1 MSGAASQ
8 SQGPASSV
16 RPRPQHQAIDQVVG
30 RVTETKEQ
38 HLQRHDGGLRTC
50 PRCRYYQHKER
61 WQREYGCED
70 HASRRIAG
78 AGAVWLAERPVRW
91 GGFWGLGCTFCADA
105 VARLEG
111 GDSAGQVCARRLRT
125 TWARFE
131 VRAASLQAEHIS
143 QHRFY
148 DNHRV
153 AVLAWLRPDAPV
165 ELRLQASLSDDRLL
179 AGSVPQPEDW
189 IRAWRAARTPKS
201 WQAAAESCES
211 EHYIR
216 HCRDRSVGARALEQ
230 QARVMREAMRQ
241 DKREALRRATCIS
254 LSFDDRKG
262 YKLVLYR
269 ADALGEVP
277 PAAPQGDAVS
287 SRKAVASEG
296 LIGCFQCLR
305 GSTLEDLA
313 DDYGE
318 RAGREVLSVLS
329 RFCTP
334 LGESKDTVLFDH
346 ILVSVRAIV
355 ADGALQ
361 KVAQLL
367 RNGSMPNVILIQR
380 DPAHFVR
387 IACKEPLVRTGRF
400 EQQHVNLFTGQHALL
415 KDIQFSDGLQTRL
428 EACQKI
434 VLRHRGQQ
442 GGGVK
447 HIMRHFGFAAH
458 RFESWTGPR
467 RKYACCLHAVALL
480 LADIAGDSRRQA
492 SERRRAEA
500 AMEAMTAR
508 DMLEVGLAA
517 DFGEICMRSWH
528 TRTIMQARMPVCVH
542 QRPYTENTY
551 T

>member
-1 MSGAASQ
+1 M
-8 SQGPASSV
+8 
-16 RPRPQHQAIDQVVG
+16 H
-30 RVTETKEQ
+30 THT
-38 HLQRHDGGLRTC
+38 RT
-50 PRCRYYQHKER
+50 RAHTR
-61 WQREYGCED
+61 
-70 HASRRIAG
+70 
-78 AGAVWLAERPVRW
+78 
-91 GGFWGLGCTFCADA
+91 TFCADA
-105 VARLEG
+105 VARMEG
-111 GDSAGQVCARRLRT
+111 GDSAGQVCARRLRM

-148 DNHRV
+148 DSHRV

-329 RFCTP
+329 
-334 LGESKDTVLFDH
+334 LFLH
-346 ILVSVRAIV
+346 PSRGVQGHGLVRPHPRQRARHRGGRGIAEGSPALAKRLHAKRDLDPARPSALRQNRMQRAI
-355 ADGALQ
+355 
-361 KVAQLL
+361 
-367 RNGSMPNVILIQR
+367 GSHWPFR
-380 DPAHFVR
+380 AAAR
-387 IACKEPLVRTGRF
+387 EPLHRAACIAERHPVQRWAANPAGGLPEDSATPSGATGGWSQAHHAALWVCGAQVRVLDGSSPEIRVLLACRCASLGR
-400 EQQHVNLFTGQHALL
+400 HRR
-415 KDIQFSDGLQTRL
+415 RL
-428 EACQKI
+428 EAAS
-434 VLRHRGQQ
+434 LRAPPSRG
-442 GGGVK
+442 
-447 HIMRHFGFAAH
+447 
-458 RFESWTGPR
+458 
-467 RKYACCLHAVALL
+467 C
-480 LADIAGDSRRQA
+480 DAGND
-492 SERRRAEA
+492 RA
-500 AMEAMTAR
+500 
-508 DMLEVGLAA
+508 
-517 DFGEICMRSWH
+517 
-528 TRTIMQARMPVCVH
+528 
-542 QRPYTENTY
+542 
-551 T
+551 